1 MSKEK
6 STFEHL
12 YAINVT
18 DKTSTKVGMTYLP
31 WASAW
36 AIIKKEYPE
45 AEYIFY
51 ENVDHETGMVCPY
64 FTDGKNGTCWVK
76 VGTKLHKEGICYDM
90 VLYVMDYKNNS
101 IPADKITS
109 RDWNTSLMR
118 CLVKSLA
125 MHGLGLYIYEKDDS
139 PPPTEK
145 PKPTPAKKK
154 LKPLKVGDKNWSSL
168 VKYVEVNKKMGLE
181 KLIQSIGRDYQITQT
196 VKTEIAKIIK

>member
-1 MSKEK
+1 MSNEKK
-6 STFEHL
+6 STFEQL
-12 YAINVT
+12 YGINVT

-36 AIIKKEYPE
+36 AIIKKEFPE
-45 AEYIFY
+45 AQYIFY
-51 ENVDHETGMVCPY
+51 EYVDHHTGQVCPY
-64 FTDGKNGTCWVK
+64 FTDGKTCWVK
-76 VGTKLHKEGICYDM
+76 VGTTLHKEGICYDM

-139 PPPTEK
+139 PPPTKKVE
-145 PKPTPAKKK
+145 TKKK
-154 LKPLKVGDKNWSSL
+154 LLPLKVGDKNWPNII
-168 VKYVEVNKKMGLE
+168 KFVEVNKTKMDLE
-181 KLIQSIGRDYQITQT
+181 KLSDTFGKKYQMTQT
-196 VKTEIAKIIK
+196 VKTEIAKMLKK

>member
-1 MSKEK
+1 MSNEKK
-6 STFEHL
+6 STFELL

-36 AIIKKEYPE
+36 SIIKKQHPE

-51 ENVDHETGMVCPY
+51 ENVDHQTGQVCPY
-64 FTDGKNGTCWVK
+64 FTDGKTCWVK

-90 VLYVMDYKNNS
+90 MLYVMDYKNNS

-125 MHGLGLYIYEKDDS
+125 MHGLGLYIYEKDDA

-145 PKPTPAKKK
+145 PKPTTAKKK
-154 LKPLKVGDKNWSSL
+154 LKPLKVGDKNCSSL

>member
-1 MSKEK
+1 MSNEKK
-6 STFEHL
+6 STFEQL
-12 YAINVT
+12 YGINVT

-36 AIIKKEYPE
+36 AIIKKEFPE
-45 AEYIFY
+45 AEYIFH
-51 ENVDHETGMVCPY
+51 ENVNHETGMVCPY

-109 RDWNTSLMR
+109 RDCITSLMR

-145 PKPTPAKKK
+145 PKVESKKK

-181 KLIQSIGRDYQITQT
+181 GLLASMSKNYQITPA
-196 VKTEIAKIIK
+196 VKTEITKMLK